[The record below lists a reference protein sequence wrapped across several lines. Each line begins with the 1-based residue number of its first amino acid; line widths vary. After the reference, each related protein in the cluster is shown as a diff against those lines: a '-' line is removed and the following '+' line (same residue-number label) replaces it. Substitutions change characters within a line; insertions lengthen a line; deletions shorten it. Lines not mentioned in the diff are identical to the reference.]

1 MKTPIEIEKI
11 EIHIMELL
19 KKVIDPEVEISVVD
33 LGLIYKIDFDGEKN
47 IDITMTLST
56 PSCPIGD
63 TIVMQV
69 IQCVLNDYP
78 DYETNVDLTFEPP
91 WTPEMISEEGK
102 LALGR

>member
-11 EIHIMELL
+11 ENHIMELL

-33 LGLIYKIDFDGEKN
+33 LGLIYNIDFDGIKN

-69 IQCVLNDYP
+69 IQCVQEDYP
-78 DYETNVDLTFEPP
+78 NCETNVDLTFDPP
-91 WTPEMISEEGK
+91 WTPEMISDEGK